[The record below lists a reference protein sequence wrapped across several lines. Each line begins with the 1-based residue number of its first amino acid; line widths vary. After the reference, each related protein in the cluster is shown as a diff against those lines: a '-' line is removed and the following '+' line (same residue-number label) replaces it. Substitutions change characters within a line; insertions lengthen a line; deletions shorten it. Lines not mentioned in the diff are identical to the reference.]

1 MSICT
6 YKLIIGIEMKK
17 IVLLFTHLA
26 CGAFGFALG
35 IYALPILTQPDSP
48 TMSSVEKITNN
59 AIYTAT
65 FQRDRKDSDFFHWGE
80 GSVSISNQEI
90 AFVGELAP
98 GPDYKLYLSP
108 QFIETE
114 KDFNDTKHKMT
125 QVGDVKT
132 FDRFALNLPQ
142 ELDLSQYNTVVVWCE
157 TFGEF
162 ITSARFK

>member
-1 MSICT
+1 MKWALSIAS
-6 YKLIIGIEMKK
+6 Y
-17 IVLLFTHLA
+17 LA
-26 CGAFGFALG
+26 VGGLGFALG
-35 IYALPILTQPDSP
+35 IYALPILTQPESP
-48 TMSSVEKITNN
+48 SMQAVESVTNQ
-59 AIYTAT
+59 ALFTGA
-65 FQRDRKDSDFFHWGE
+65 FQRDRKDSDFLHWGE
-80 GSVSISNQEI
+80 GSLSISESHI

-114 KDFNDTKHKMT
+114 VEFNANKAAMI

-132 FDRFALNLPQ
+132 FDRFSLTIPEQADIAN
-142 ELDLSQYNTVVVWCE
+142 YNTAIIWCE

>member
-1 MSICT
+1 
-6 YKLIIGIEMKK
+6 MKK
-17 IVLLFTHLA
+17 IGLLFTHLV
-26 CGAFGFALG
+26 CGVLGFALG
-35 IYALPILTQPDSP
+35 VYALPILIQPDSP
-48 TMSSVEKITNN
+48 SMSSVEMVTNN

-65 FQRDRKDSDFFHWGE
+65 FQRDRKDSDFLHWGE
-80 GSVSISNQEI
+80 GSVSISDQQI

-108 QFIETE
+108 KFIETE
-114 KDFNDTKHKMT
+114 KDFNEQKHSMA

-142 ELDLSQYNTVVVWCE
+142 ELDLSQYNTVIVWCE